1 MIVGKHEN
9 DEMALRFMISS
20 YLYSNWLTSIL
31 LYTPYT
37 SSVIILRHYGFH
49 FIFRLSRAE
58 LHIYVSNKPAE
69 ILTSTTRFK
78 VSFKLEVLQAENN
91 R

>member
-20 YLYSNWLTSIL
+20 YLCSNWLTSIL

-37 SSVIILRHYGFH
+37 SSVIILRHYGSH
-49 FIFRLSRAE
+49 FIFSLSRAE
-58 LHIYVSNKPAE
+58 LYIYVSNKPAE
-69 ILTSTTRFK
+69 IYTSTARFK
-78 VSFKLEVLQAENN
+78 FLLNLKYSKRKIIA
-91 R
+91 